1 MPIEIQ
7 DRDKFIDISG
17 RAIECRV
24 VKKEKT
30 SKVKARTRRYLYTIK
45 VRLDELNDFLKKLKC
60 KKIVEIGPKGEK
72 KEISLQ

>member
-24 VKKEKT
+24 VKKEKI

-45 VRLDELNDFLKKLKC
+45 VSLDELNDFLKKLRC